1 MRGLNLF
8 FWSTQ
13 HTNSIVAL
21 PWSKVLGGPLYM
33 RKVVPLL
40 AKSVKYDVCGTKG
53 LPDSS
58 IAPFVYCLT
67 T

>member
-1 MRGLNLF
+1 
-8 FWSTQ
+8 
-13 HTNSIVAL
+13 
-21 PWSKVLGGPLYM
+21 M

-58 IAPFVYCLT
+58 IAPFGLLSDNVNVLSFEGPIAEGAELHSKRVVA
-67 T
+67 